1 MIYQSVEDR
10 RVYISDQY
18 EHELEVDLAIMDEG
32 IYVGV
37 YMSGPDAGVE
47 VDLSAQQVKE
57 ARELGQEQSIW

>member
-1 MIYQSVEDR
+1 MTYEDK

-18 EHELEVDLAIMDEG
+18 EHELEIDLAIMDEG

-47 VDLSAQQVKE
+47 VDLSTQQVQE
-57 ARELGQEQSIW
+57 ARKLGQEQSIW